1 VFGERKLVIATKHE
15 KERVIA
21 PILEAELGAICFVP
35 DNFDSDAFGTFTG
48 EIERTLNAV
57 ETARNKCL
65 RAMELT
71 GCDIGVASEG
81 SFGPH
86 PVAFFASADDE
97 ILIFI
102 DKANELEII
111 AREVS
116 LETNFGGRQVT
127 SESELLE
134 FADSAQFPS
143 HGLILRGAR
152 DDNEQVLKGIT
163 NRKDLI
169 DTFRKLSE
177 VSGSAYVETDMRA
190 MHNPTRMKVI
200 GDAATKLVA
209 KIKSQCPECETPGF
223 GIADRRDGLRCSV
236 CGSQTRSTLSL
247 IHRCQRCGFE
257 KDEMYPDGKELEDPR
272 FCDFCNP

>member
-1 VFGERKLVIATKHE
+1 MLK
-15 KERVIA
+15 
-21 PILEAELGAICFVP
+21 
-35 DNFDSDAFGTFTG
+35 
-48 EIERTLNAV
+48 AV

-81 SFGPH
+81 SFGPD
-86 PVAFFASADDE
+86 PVTFCASADDE

-111 AREVS
+111 VRKVS

-143 HGLILRGAR
+143 HGLILRGTR
-152 DDNEQVLKGIT
+152 DDNQQVFKGISSK
-163 NRKDLI
+163 NDLI

-177 VSGSAYVETDMRA
+177 VAGSAYVETDMRA

-200 GDAATKLVA
+200 GDAATKLAA
-209 KIKSQCPECETPGF
+209 KIMSRCPECDTPGF
-223 GIADRRDGLRCSV
+223 GIADRRNGLKCNI

-247 IHRCQRCGFE
+247 VHRCIRCGFE
-257 KDEMYPDGKELEDPR
+257 KDEM
-272 FCDFCNP
+272 